1 MHHTRNNTH
10 HLFQQRIGF
19 SPFSLCRLFFF
30 LSPFFVS
37 FFLCVLCLTRF
48 RVSILLFWGGPTPF
62 SLLPLFFRLIVLLF
76 KVSAPQIKNKWARGR
91 TKRKVCAVVE
101 TSLVLK
107 TTNTY
112 KRAIFCARRSLTRT
126 RDSPSRQSA
135 KAKSGEKETKERERE
150 RDLVGLCLARWKL
163 ERTRTGKSPSR
174 FIRNIIIVVVNIHR

>member
-1 MHHTRNNTH
+1 MSKVSSFFCL
-10 HLFQQRIGF
+10 LFL
-19 SPFSLCRLFFF
+19 SLFF
-30 LSPFFVS
+30 V
-37 FFLCVLCLTRF
+37 CVLCLTRF

-62 SLLPLFFRLIVLLF
+62 SLLPLFFRLIQVLLF
-76 KVSAPQIKNKWARGR
+76 KVSAPQIKKKWARGR

-135 KAKSGEKETKERERE
+135 KAKSGEKETKERER
-150 RDLVGLCLARWKL
+150 DLVGLCLARWKL

-174 FIRNIIIVVVNIHR
+174 FIRNIIIIIVVNIHR